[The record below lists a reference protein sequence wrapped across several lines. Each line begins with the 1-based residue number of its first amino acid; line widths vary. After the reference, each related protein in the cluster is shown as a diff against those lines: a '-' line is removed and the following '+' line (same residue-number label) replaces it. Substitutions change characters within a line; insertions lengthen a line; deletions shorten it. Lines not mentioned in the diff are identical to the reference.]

1 MSAKAAEEPKQ
12 NEMEEKNEQ
21 KEDDQPSQESTFL
34 ADLNLVMLLWA
45 SARSYEEIMDTTQED
60 SNARIIEESKKMVLS
75 NPNRR
80 RHDRIEYQDMAQ
92 RRPKCQTRMIR
103 DIRHSRKM

>member
-1 MSAKAAEEPKQ
+1 MSENATEEPNL
-12 NEMEEKNEQ
+12 NEKEGKNEQ
-21 KEDDQPSQESTFL
+21 NEDEQSSQESTFL
-34 ADLNLVMLLWA
+34 VDLNLVMLLWA

-60 SNARIIEESKKMVLS
+60 NNARIIEESKKMVSS

-80 RHDRIEYQDMAQ
+80 RHDRIEFQEMAH
-92 RRPKCQTRMIR
+92 RRPKCQTRMIK